1 MADNFSK
8 VIRISSLTEENSP
21 NWSRSQ
27 LSESSHAFLWLLSRL
42 TSQTT
47 LDSNGHR
54 CSIDKEASAQFVPF
68 VCGKSV
74 VDSYYPLLDSTS
86 ITFSKNGILW
96 KKSGRKWSGIQST
109 HLQNIIQHQEYFRVS
124 SLELGLFIFISLEP
138 KSQWCAMKKAKP
150 LNVNG
155 PRPTL
160 TWKAWPL
167 LRLVVIFLAHE
178 CVVIQPIFRLI
189 LIYASKSCK
198 S

>member
-42 TSQTT
+42 ASQTT

-68 VCGKSV
+68 ICGKSV

-96 KKSGRKWSGIQST
+96 KKSGRKWNGIQST
-109 HLQNIIQHQEYFRVS
+109 HLQIYIIQYQEYFRVS
-124 SLELGLFIFISLEP
+124 NTIIELGLFIFISLEP

-160 TWKAWPL
+160 TWVEKPGLYLDWWSYFWPMN
-167 LRLVVIFLAHE
+167 VW
-178 CVVIQPIFRLI
+178 
-189 LIYASKSCK
+189 
-198 S
+198 